1 MTTITI
7 DIPDDN
13 TTEVIAQLRK
23 LGVKVRES
31 KLNKLDSLTK
41 EDYRAHFSNQ
51 AKANKNNLL
60 KYL

>member
-13 TTEVIAQLRK
+13 TSEVIAQKKK

-41 EDYRAHFSNQ
+41 EDYKAYFLNQ
-51 AKANKNNLL
+51 AKTNKKNLL